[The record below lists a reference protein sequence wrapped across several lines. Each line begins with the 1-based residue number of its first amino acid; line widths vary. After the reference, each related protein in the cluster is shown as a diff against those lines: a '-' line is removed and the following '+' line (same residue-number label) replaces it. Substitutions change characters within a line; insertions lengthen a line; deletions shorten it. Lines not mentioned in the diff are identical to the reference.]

1 MGFSRQEYRSRL
13 SCPSPGDLPNR
24 DRTHVC
30 SVSYIYRVSL
40 VAQLTESAYNARD
53 PSSIP
58 GSGRSPGEG
67 NGYPLQYSWAY
78 LVAQMVKH
86 PPAMQETWVWSPDWE
101 DPLEE
106 GMGTYSSILAW
117 RIPMDRGAWCAAGH
131 GITKSRTQLSDSA
144 QCFPMFE
151 TIITLRN
158 TLQLRTHIGICF
170 IK

>member
-1 MGFSRQEYRSRL
+1 MCVCLVAKSCLILCSQHVCVLVAELCPALVTPWTVAHQVSLSVGFSRQEYRSRL

-24 DRTHVC
+24 DRTHVS

-86 PPAMQETWVWSPDWE
+86 PPAMQETWV
-101 DPLEE
+101 
-106 GMGTYSSILAW
+106 
-117 RIPMDRGAWCAAGH
+117 
-131 GITKSRTQLSDSA
+131 
-144 QCFPMFE
+144 
-151 TIITLRN
+151 
-158 TLQLRTHIGICF
+158 
-170 IK
+170 